1 MTLYD
6 QLKPEIK
13 AKLEENYK
21 EYKTVGFIF
30 DKLQKKDHYSDLT
43 IDDIRSI
50 CTFGDVWHYDLTQSD
65 LLYGDW
71 LTNKPQI

>member
-6 QLKPEIK
+6 KLKPEIK

-50 CTFGDVWHYDLTQSD
+50 CTFGDVWHYDLTQSE

>member
-43 IDDIRSI
+43 IDDIRCI